1 LPPNLNTQ
9 LQTSAPMVQSKS
21 AAILNLYNSYSAK
34 LLGYIYEVV
43 QNKPI
48 AEQYLAAVFNDV
60 LNEFEEFS
68 KDGTSALYLLQ
79 IMARKK
85 LVHFF
90 EALENDID
98 KRAWEN
104 LPWINNRYVAL
115 MTPLQQQ
122 VFCGIYYQCK
132 STVNIAKEL
141 NKTEEEIRKTL
152 KECFIIIR
160 NGRSNE
166 RVY

>member
-1 LPPNLNTQ
+1 
-9 LQTSAPMVQSKS
+9 MVQSKS
-21 AAILNLYNSYSAK
+21 AAVLNLYNNYSAK

-43 QNKPI
+43 QNKLV

-60 LNEFEEFS
+60 PNELEEFS
-68 KDGTSALYLLQ
+68 KNGTSALCRLQ

-90 EALENDID
+90 EALENDTD

-104 LPWINNRYVAL
+104 LPRINNRYVAL
-115 MTPLQQQ
+115 MTPFQQQ
-122 VFCGIYYQCK
+122 VFCGIHYQCK
-132 STVNIAKEL
+132 SAGNIATEL

-152 KECFIIIR
+152 KECFTIIR
-160 NGRSNE
+160 SGRNNE
-166 RVY
+166 RVH

>member
-1 LPPNLNTQ
+1 MNKR

-21 AAILNLYNSYSAK
+21 AAVLNLYNSYVAK

-43 QNKPI
+43 QNKLV

-60 LNEFEEFS
+60 PNELEEFS
-68 KDGTSALYLLQ
+68 KNETSALCRLQ

-85 LVHFF
+85 LAHFF
-90 EALENDID
+90 EASENDTG
-98 KRAWEN
+98 KRAVEN
-104 LPWINNRYVAL
+104 SSWTNNRYVAL